1 MKKMIESTGK
11 KYIENLC
18 RQYQP
23 EGEEQSKLKKLK
35 NLDAKVRRPAEIFAY
50 VFGAVGTLVL
60 GTGMCLAMRVIFDS
74 VAAGVMTGV
83 LGIAM
88 VSANYFIY
96 RAILAR
102 RRRKYS
108 EQIIKLGNELLNKEE
123 EDN

>member
-1 MKKMIESTGK
+1 MIESTGK
-11 KYIENLC
+11 NYIENLC

-96 RAILAR
+96 RAILAS

>member
-1 MKKMIESTGK
+1 MTETAEK
-11 KYIENLC
+11 KYVENIS
-18 RQYQP
+18 RQYMPKDEHQTKI
-23 EGEEQSKLKKLK
+23 ERLHS
-35 NLDAKVRRPAEIFAY
+35 LDRKVRRPAEIFAY

>member
-1 MKKMIESTGK
+1 MIESTK
-11 KYIENLC
+11 KNYIENLC

-23 EGEEQSKLKKLK
+23 EGEEQTKLEKLRR
-35 NLDAKVRRPAEIFAY
+35 LDAKVRRPAEIFAY

-60 GTGMCLAMRVIFDS
+60 GTGMCLAMQVIANS
-74 VAAGVMTGV
+74 VAVGVVVGV

-102 RRRKYS
+102 RRKKYS
-108 EQIIKLGNELLNKEE
+108 EEIVKLGNELLNREE